1 MAAILEK
8 AIYRDVPDISQR
20 VIGAQILDNA
30 PHYQYQVRNWGLLKM
45 VTGNGKTTQ
54 LVVSLP
60 RMVHTKYHNIKYKY
74 EQILSWRYKE

>member
-30 PHYQYQVRNWGLLKM
+30 PHYQYQVRN
-45 VTGNGKTTQ
+45 
-54 LVVSLP
+54 
-60 RMVHTKYHNIKYKY
+60 
-74 EQILSWRYKE
+74 